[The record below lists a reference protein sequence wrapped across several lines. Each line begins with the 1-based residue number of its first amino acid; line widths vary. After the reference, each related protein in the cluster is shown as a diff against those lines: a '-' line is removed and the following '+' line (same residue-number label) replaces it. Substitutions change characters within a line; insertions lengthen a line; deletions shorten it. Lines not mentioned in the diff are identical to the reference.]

1 MTSNSDLNEVLFSGT
16 SGVSTPLSQGRRS
29 SLTFSPKR
37 NVAEVSQPSAS
48 NEAENKKASFV
59 TKTTVFL
66 DQSAEP
72 VERVKFD
79 SSSLPTSP
87 TSEDGPS
94 FTSSGGGI
102 LKRKGSMG
110 SNRQPPRQDE
120 TVAPR

>member
-1 MTSNSDLNEVLFSGT
+1 MTSNSDLNEVLFSGS

-37 NVAEVSQPSAS
+37 NVAEVTPSVS
-48 NEAENKKASFV
+48 NEENKKASFV

-66 DQSAEP
+66 DQNAEP

-79 SSSLPTSP
+79 STSLPTSP

-94 FTSSGGGI
+94 FSSSGGGI

-120 TVAPR
+120 TIAPR

>member
-1 MTSNSDLNEVLFSGT
+1 MTSNSDLNEVLFSGS

-37 NVAEVSQPSAS
+37 NVAEVTTSAS
-48 NEAENKKASFV
+48 NDENKKASFV

-79 SSSLPTSP
+79 STSLPTSP

-94 FTSSGGGI
+94 FSSSGGGI